1 VRKSI
6 SKKSDVRMNWD
17 NLKQQLDE
25 PLAGYVA
32 RLESIQGT
40 QTLMSGYQAKALGD
54 WLREA
59 KKRLRGQQPDRRE
72 MKVAAESPSKLEQV
86 KQLIRAMNDDE
97 RQQVFLWY
105 VHGMTD

>member
-1 VRKSI
+1 
-6 SKKSDVRMNWD
+6 MNWD

-59 KKRLRGQQPDRRE
+59 KKRLRGQQPDHN
-72 MKVAAESPSKLEQV
+72 KTTAAPEPPSKLEQV
-86 KQLIRAMNDDE
+86 KHLIRALTDDE
-97 RQQVFLWY
+97 RQQLFLWN
-105 VHGMTD
+105 VHGMKD